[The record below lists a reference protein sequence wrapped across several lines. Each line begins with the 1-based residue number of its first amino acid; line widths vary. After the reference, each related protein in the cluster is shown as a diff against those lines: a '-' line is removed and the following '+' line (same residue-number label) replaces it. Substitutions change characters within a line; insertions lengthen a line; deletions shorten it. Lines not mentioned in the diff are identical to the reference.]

1 MKSKIDKLDV
11 DKLVPIPID
20 WIKLSDVVKNA
31 KKDVHNAKIKNIED
45 KISDITILATN
56 ATLNAKTNE
65 VNDECIYQNVS
76 ITNLAT
82 FAILTTIKNKRANVS
97 NLVKKLTITQK
108 LMKLKTKLLIMKM
121 INILLLQNLIR

>member
-20 WIKLSDVVKNA
+20 WIKLSDVVKNV

-76 ITNLAT
+76 ITDLAT

>member
-20 WIKLSDVVKNA
+20 WIKLSDVVKNV

>member
-20 WIKLSDVVKNA
+20 WIKLSDIVKNV

-97 NLVKKLTITQK
+97 NLVKKLTTTQK
-108 LMKLKTKLLIMKM
+108 LMKLKIKLLIMKM

>member
-20 WIKLSDVVKNA
+20 WIKLSDVVKNV
-31 KKDVHNAKIKNIED
+31 KKDVHNAKIKNVED